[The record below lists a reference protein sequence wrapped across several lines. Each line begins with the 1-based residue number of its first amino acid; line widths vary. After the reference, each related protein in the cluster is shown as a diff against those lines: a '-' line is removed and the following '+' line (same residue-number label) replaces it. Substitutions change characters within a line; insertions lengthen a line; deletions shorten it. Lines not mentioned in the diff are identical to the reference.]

1 MIRNTLSHQSIN
13 STADTYY
20 SLYEEEDMKKILL
33 DIRKN
38 VYNMKIDT
46 MEHSIDDLKRNKKKK
61 TYTHTENK
69 ELKGQNELLNMTINT
84 MEKNI
89 TGKRYEDRAN

>member
-46 MEHSIDDLKRNKKKK
+46 MEHSIDDLKRNKKKH
-61 TYTHTENK
+61 THTQRTRN
-69 ELKGQNELLNMTINT
+69 LK
-84 MEKNI
+84 
-89 TGKRYEDRAN
+89 DRMNC